1 MSTSLDPESILP
13 TVAQE
18 KMISDIPV
26 ESAVAS
32 FVSNNETL
40 PSVVVDWDGQ
50 HDPENSINWPSRGK
64 GGIITLVSAL
74 TFLGAMAS
82 TIFAPG
88 VPFLMKDFNSNNNQL
103 ASFTVSVYVVGFCIG
118 PLILSP
124 LSEHYGLLPYITDRT
139 LFRFL
144 QGLAGCLPI
153 TLGGGTIADMYPP
166 ERRGTAMAIWTLGPL
181 LGPVIGPVIG
191 GFLAESVGWR
201 WIFWLVTIITAVLSI
216 ATFIFL
222 RETYVPTLL
231 ERKAESIRK
240 LSQNPTRIRCKYDR
254 GQTGNE
260 LLIAAIV
267 RPSKLL
273 TRSPIVF
280 ILAIYVGLVYAYMY
294 LLYTTFTPV
303 FTSQYGFTTGT
314 AGLSFL
320 GLGIGFVLGQ
330 VLVGIFADRYLRAK
344 AKQSTDGKT
353 QPEHRLPP
361 LAVGAFFIPV
371 GLIWYGWSTHYR
383 APWIVPILGIGFVGI
398 GCVCAFLSSQM
409 YLVDSF
415 GIYAASA
422 TATNTVVR
430 SLFGATVPLAGSSLY
445 GKLGYGW
452 GNTILAFVALAFC
465 PVPFLLMKYGKKIR
479 MDTRFQ
485 PKL

>member
-1 MSTSLDPESILP
+1 MSTSLDPESIPP

-26 ESAVAS
+26 ESALES

-50 HDPENSINWPSRGK
+50 HDPENPINWPSRGK
-64 GGIITLVSAL
+64 RGIITLVSAL

-124 LSEHYGLLPYITDRT
+124 LSEHYGRSPLYHGSNVFFLIFSIACAVSTN
-139 LFRFL
+139 LSMFIVFRFL

-222 RETYVPTLL
+222 RETYAPTLL

-273 TRSPIVF
+273 ARSPIVF

-383 APWIVPILGIGFVGI
+383 APWIVPILGTGFVGI

-422 TATNTVVR
+422 TATNTV
-430 SLFGATVPLAGSSLY
+430 
-445 GKLGYGW
+445 
-452 GNTILAFVALAFC
+452 
-465 PVPFLLMKYGKKIR
+465 
-479 MDTRFQ
+479 
-485 PKL
+485 